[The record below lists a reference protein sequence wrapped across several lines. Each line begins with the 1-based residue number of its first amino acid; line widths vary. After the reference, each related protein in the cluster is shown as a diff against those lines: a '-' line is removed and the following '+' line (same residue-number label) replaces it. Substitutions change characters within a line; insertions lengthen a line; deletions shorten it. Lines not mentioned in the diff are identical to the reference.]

1 MGLTSRIILGVAL
14 CLLGLVPPLVRATAH
29 AAPRQP
35 SAQLVAVEGASTTY
49 RLKDYNGQIVEAVV
63 PSQSITDI
71 QTQSADGTVRATLAS
86 VDRATNQVKVVT
98 QEGQTLVLEI
108 APDALKGMQIGDTFE
123 LVIPQRSEVMAHH

>member
-71 QTQSADGTVRATLAS
+71 QTRSADGTVRATLAS
-86 VDRATNQVKVVT
+86 VDGVTNRVKVVT
-98 QEGQTLVLEI
+98 QEGQTLVFEI

-123 LVIPQRSEVMAHH
+123 LVMPQRSEVMAHH

>member
-71 QTQSADGTVRATLAS
+71 QTRSADGTVRATLAS
-86 VDRATNQVKVVT
+86 VDGVTNRVKVVT

-123 LVIPQRSEVMAHH
+123 LVMPQRSEVMAHH